1 MAKHTNN
8 NNIANAATEDTNAEE
23 GAENDGS
30 IKGVEGEEEKDAGS
44 ESAREED
51 GEEVEAASEEEE
63 EEAESSDVERQ
74 IRRLLAEGKT
84 DSYQKAEIAVKV
96 AREMSQ
102 SGT

>member
-1 MAKHTNN
+1 MDEWRDVGNK
-8 NNIANAATEDTNAEE
+8 
-23 GAENDGS
+23 
-30 IKGVEGEEEKDAGS
+30 KGEEDKDAGS
-44 ESAREED
+44 AREMED

-102 SGT
+102 SGI

>member
-1 MAKHTNN
+1 M
-8 NNIANAATEDTNAEE
+8 
-23 GAENDGS
+23 
-30 IKGVEGEEEKDAGS
+30 
-44 ESAREED
+44 ED

-102 SGT
+102 SGTDNAFLLITACIA